1 MLLLVFLISI
11 AVLLF
16 CIIKIKLNAF
26 VALLVCAY
34 GTGLLA
40 LATYAGGTAPEG
52 FASIAEVTAC
62 ITNNFGST
70 LGSIGIVTGLGV
82 MLGMF
87 MYESGGI
94 DNIVDKVLKAVGS
107 KRSQYAVSVA
117 GFITGIPVFGD
128 VVYIMFAPML
138 RVLSRK
144 TGYSMAAYG
153 CAISVATTCTFA
165 LVLPTAPPL
174 AVAFAM
180 DINVGIFFFYAL
192 ISAFVGMFVGG
203 IVYGGIVNKQDQKAG
218 KTWDFSDLDAELAE
232 NAAKA
237 SGKPKMGAMKALSIL
252 LVPILLILIGS
263 FSSLLIPESSILPV
277 LSFLGDNVAMTIGVL
292 YGAFISRPY
301 LNRSITEIMTEGAD
315 KVGLILLITGAGGA
329 YGGVLKACGIANVIT
344 DGLQGFHMP
353 ILVMCFVIAQ
363 VLRIATGSTT
373 VALTTSAIVSTA
385 AAASGVSPILCAI
398 AVCAGGIGLS
408 LPNDSG
414 FWAISRFFHLNEID
428 TIRGWTLGAPISP
441 LALLPFTVNTAYF
454 ALGTTLRYIPSK
466 RGVSFSTSTPAI

>member
-11 AVLLF
+11 AVLLL
-16 CIIKIKLNAF
+16 CIIKIKLNA
-26 VALLVCAY
+26 ALLVCAY

-52 FASIAEVTAC
+52 FASIADVTAC
-62 ITNNFGST
+62 VTSNFGST

-94 DNIVDKVLKAVGS
+94 DNIVDRVLKAVGP

-144 TGYSMAAYG
+144 TKYSMAAYG

-174 AVAFAM
+174 AVAAAM
-180 DINVGIFFFYAL
+180 DINVGVFFFYAL

-203 IVYGGIVNKQDQKAG
+203 IVYGGFVNRQDQKAG

-237 SGKPKMGAMKALSIL
+237 SDKPKMGAMMAMSIL
-252 LVPILLILIGS
+252 LVPIFLILVGS
-263 FSSLLIPESSILPV
+263 FSAFLLPKDSQLLKV
-277 LSFLGDNVAMTIGVL
+277 LAFLGDKNVAMTIGVL
-292 YGAFISRPY
+292 YGAFVSRPH
-301 LNRSITEIMTEGAD
+301 LNRSITQIMTDGAD

-329 YGGVLKACGIANVIT
+329 YGGILKACGIAKVIT
-344 DGLQGFHMP
+344 DGLQGFNMP

-373 VALTTSAIVSTA
+373 VALTTTAAIVSGA

-428 TIRGWTLGAPISP
+428 TIRGWTLGGFVAGVTILIFACILS
-441 LALLPFTVNTAYF
+441 LFQGILPG
-454 ALGTTLRYIPSK
+454 LI
-466 RGVSFSTSTPAI
+466 

>member
-1 MLLLVFLISI
+1 MLLLVFLVSI
-11 AVLLF
+11 AVLLL

-40 LATYAGGTAPEG
+40 LATYAGGGAPEN
-52 FASIAEVTAC
+52 FASIADVTAC
-62 ITNNFGST
+62 VTSNFGST

-94 DNIVDKVLKAVGS
+94 DNIVDRVLKAVGP

-144 TGYSMAAYG
+144 TKYSMAAYG

-174 AVAFAM
+174 AVAAAM
-180 DINVGIFFFYAL
+180 DINVGVFFFYAL

-203 IVYGGIVNKQDQKAG
+203 IIYGGFVNRQDQKAG

-237 SGKPKMGAMKALSIL
+237 SEKPKMGAMMAMS
-252 LVPILLILIGS
+252 ILLILVGS
-263 FSSLLIPESSILPV
+263 FSAFLLPKDSQMLKV
-277 LSFLGDNVAMTIGVL
+277 LAFLGDKNVAMTIGVL
-292 YGAFISRPY
+292 YGAFISRPH
-301 LNRSITEIMTEGAD
+301 LNRSITQIMTDGAD

-329 YGGVLKACGIANVIT
+329 YGGILKACGIAKVIT
-344 DGLQGFHMP
+344 DGLQGFNMP

-373 VALTTSAIVSTA
+373 VALTTTAAIVSTA

-428 TIRGWTLGAPISP
+428 TIRGWTLGGFVAGVAILVFACILSMFQGV
-441 LALLPFTVNTAYF
+441 LPG
-454 ALGTTLRYIPSK
+454 LI
-466 RGVSFSTSTPAI
+466 

>member
-11 AVLLF
+11 AVLLL

-52 FASIAEVTAC
+52 FASIADVTAC
-62 ITNNFGST
+62 VTSNFGST

-94 DNIVDKVLKAVGS
+94 DNIVDRVLKAVGP

-144 TGYSMAAYG
+144 TKYSMAAYG

-174 AVAFAM
+174 AVAAAM
-180 DINVGIFFFYAL
+180 DINVGVFFFYAL

-203 IVYGGIVNKQDQKAG
+203 IVYGGFVNRQDQKAG

-237 SGKPKMGAMKALSIL
+237 SDKPKMGAMMAMSIL
-252 LVPILLILIGS
+252 LVPIFLILVGS
-263 FSSLLIPESSILPV
+263 FSAFLLPKDSQLLKV
-277 LSFLGDNVAMTIGVL
+277 LAFLGDKNVAMTIGVL
-292 YGAFISRPY
+292 YGAFVSRPH
-301 LNRSITEIMTEGAD
+301 LNRSITQIM
-315 KVGLILLITGAGGA
+315 
-329 YGGVLKACGIANVIT
+329 T
-344 DGLQGFHMP
+344 DGLQGFNMP

-373 VALTTSAIVSTA
+373 VALTTTAAIVSGA

-428 TIRGWTLGAPISP
+428 TIRGWTLGGFVAGVTILIFACILS
-441 LALLPFTVNTAYF
+441 LFQGILPG
-454 ALGTTLRYIPSK
+454 LI
-466 RGVSFSTSTPAI
+466 